1 MDTQTL
7 ELLGHQ
13 SCDLL
18 QGLKQLLDDGMLTDV
33 TLRVQTWRFAC
44 HRVVLAA
51 SSPYFRAMFSH
62 DLEESKQDVITL
74 QDIDP
79 MALGMIILY
88 MYTSKLYI
96 SEDNV
101 QDLLVTANI
110 LGISRVYSACVQFM
124 LSHITVN
131 NCCGVFQFGNWLN
144 IEELIKKAKEC
155 ICDGYPEVCKGAE
168 FLNLPLSC
176 LIDILSDDSLNVEE
190 EETVYE
196 SLMTWVRHDLTTR
209 GHHLGDLL
217 KHVRLAIIPQE
228 YFEKV
233 IAKEKL
239 VIESDL
245 GQELILKVKEHHK
258 KVEKEKQRLELEETD
273 DVCDNDSVAV
283 FQGSVIPGHDSQN
296 EDVVL
301 WNILPFAEQT
311 AANNSLVEMNTSVS
325 SNSPTELNT
334 SVRFGMYVEDLLSFI
349 DGRNPPTFFNPV
361 QHKFYLGHRSEDGEV
376 TKRKCHNNAAIC
388 TPDNEVYV
396 AGGVNVRLG
405 GSRREQTNCEAD
417 FHVYNPQQGA
427 WVERKRMT
435 TARCMFSMGYAGGKI
450 YAVGGRAHFT
460 YAKCTCTVEAYN
472 IQEDSWDYVIP
483 MPCKLCSHAVVSA
496 RDRIFVL
503 GGTDEKDQVH
513 DSNLTYDPE
522 SDIWSELAPMG
533 TARCEFGAAVIG
545 EEIYVVGGISPQGL
559 LCSAEVYDI
568 RRDRWRYLPDF
579 PQDRKSIKLAV
590 LGGQLYA
597 CGGQVIVHRP
607 QGTWSLR
614 NAHDLWRYNR
624 RNERWESVVD
634 SIPFSTTSVCV
645 TSKVSIKHLH
655 TKEE

>member
-1 MDTQTL
+1 MDTRTL
-7 ELLGHQ
+7 ELLQHQ

-18 QGLKQLLDDGMLTDV
+18 EGLKQLLDDGILTDV

-51 SSPYFRAMFSH
+51 SSPYFRAMFAH
-62 DLEESKQDVITL
+62 DLEESRQKVITL

-79 MALGMIILY
+79 MALGTIILY

-96 SEDNV
+96 TEDNV

-110 LGISRVYSACVQFM
+110 LGISRVYGACVQFM

-131 NCCGVFQFGNWLN
+131 NCCGVFQFGSWLN
-144 IEELIKKAKEC
+144 IEDLIKKAKEC
-155 ICDGYPEVCKGAE
+155 ISDGYPEVCKGAE
-168 FLNLPLSC
+168 FVNLPLSC

-196 SLMTWVRHDLTTR
+196 SVMAWVRHDLATR

-217 KHVRLAIIPQE
+217 KHVRLAIIPTE

-233 IAKEKL
+233 IAKDEMVL
-239 VIESDL
+239 ETDL
-245 GQELILKVKEHHK
+245 GQQLVLKVKEHHK
-258 KVEKEKQRLELEETD
+258 K
-273 DVCDNDSVAV
+273 
-283 FQGSVIPGHDSQN
+283 
-296 EDVVL
+296 
-301 WNILPFAEQT
+301 
-311 AANNSLVEMNTSVS
+311 
-325 SNSPTELNT
+325 
-334 SVRFGMYVEDLLSFI
+334 
-349 DGRNPPTFFNPV
+349 
-361 QHKFYLGHRSEDGEV
+361 HKFYLGRCEEGGEM
-376 TKRKCHNNAAIC
+376 TRRKCHNNAAIC
-388 TPDNEVYV
+388 TPDNEVFV
-396 AGGVNVRLG
+396 AGGVNVRAG
-405 GSRREQTNCEAD
+405 GSRREQTHCESD
-417 FHVYNPQQGA
+417 FHVYNPQEGV
-427 WVERKRMT
+427 WMERKRMS
-435 TARCMFSMGYAGGKI
+435 TARCMFSMGCAGGKI

-460 YAKCTCTVEAYN
+460 YAKCTSTV
-472 IQEDSWDYVIP
+472 
-483 MPCKLCSHAVVSA
+483 HAS
-496 RDRIFVL
+496 
-503 GGTDEKDQVH
+503 T
-513 DSNLTYDPE
+513 LTYDPE
-522 SDIWSELAPMG
+522 REVWRELAPMG

-579 PQDRKSIKLAV
+579 PQDRKSVKLAV

-614 NAHDLWRYNR
+614 NAHDLWRYDRGNQQ
-624 RNERWESVVD
+624 WESVVD

-645 TSKVSIKHLH
+645 TSKASIKYLH
-655 TKEE
+655 TKEEQN

>member
-1 MDTQTL
+1 MDTRTL
-7 ELLGHQ
+7 ELLQHQ

-18 QGLKQLLDDGMLTDV
+18 EGLKQLLDDGILTDV

-51 SSPYFRAMFSH
+51 SSPYFRAMFAH
-62 DLEESKQDVITL
+62 DLEESRQKVITL

-79 MALGMIILY
+79 MALGTIILY

-96 SEDNV
+96 TEDNV

-131 NCCGVFQFGNWLN
+131 NCCGVFQFGSWLN
-144 IEELIKKAKEC
+144 IEDLIKKAKEC
-155 ICDGYPEVCKGAE
+155 ISDGYPEVCKGAE
-168 FLNLPLSC
+168 FVNLPLSC

-196 SLMTWVRHDLTTR
+196 SVMAWVRHDPATR
-209 GHHLGDLL
+209 GHHLGNLL
-217 KHVRLAIIPQE
+217 KDVRLAIIPTE

-233 IAKEKL
+233 IAKDKL
-239 VIESDL
+239 VLETDL
-245 GQELILKVKEHHK
+245 GQQLILKVKEHHK
-258 KVEKEKQRLELEETD
+258 KVEEKKQRLELEHTD
-273 DVCDNDSVAV
+273 TDVCENDNIEGADISGTD
-283 FQGSVIPGHDSQN
+283 QDPPN
-296 EDVVL
+296 EDLTL
-301 WNILPFAEQT
+301 WNMLPFAEHTYT
-311 AANNSLVEMNTSVS
+311 ATNNIHI
-325 SNSPTELNT
+325 ELNT
-334 SVRFGMYVEDLLSFI
+334 AVRFGMYVEELLCFI
-349 DGRNPPTFFNPV
+349 DGRNPPTYFNPV
-361 QHKFYLGHRSEDGEV
+361 QHKFYLGRCDEGGEM
-376 TKRKCHNNAAIC
+376 TRRKCHNNAAIC
-388 TPDNEVYV
+388 TPDNEVFV
-396 AGGVNVRLG
+396 AGGVNVRPG
-405 GSRREQTNCEAD
+405 GSRREQTHCESD
-417 FHVYNPQQGA
+417 FHVYNPQEGA
-427 WVERKRMT
+427 WMERKRMS
-435 TARCMFSMGYAGGKI
+435 TARCMFSMGCAGGKI

-460 YAKCTCTVEAYN
+460 YAKCTSTVEAYS
-472 IQEDSWDYVIP
+472 IQNDSWEYVIP
-483 MPCKLCSHAVVSA
+483 MPCRLCSHAVVSA
-496 RDRIFVL
+496 RDRIYVL

-513 DSNLTYDPE
+513 ASTLTYDPE
-522 SDIWSELAPMG
+522 REVWRELAPMG

-559 LCSAEVYDI
+559 LCSVEVYDI

-579 PQDRKSIKLAV
+579 PQDRKSVKLAV

-614 NAHDLWRYNR
+614 NAHDLWRYDRGNQQ
-624 RNERWESVVD
+624 WESVVD

-645 TSKVSIKHLH
+645 TSKVSIKYLH
-655 TKEE
+655 TKEEQN

>member
-1 MDTQTL
+1 METRTL
-7 ELLGHQ
+7 EMLQHQ

-18 QGLKQLLDDGMLTDV
+18 EGLKQLLDDGMLTDV

-51 SSPYFRAMFSH
+51 SSPYFRAMFAH

-74 QDIDP
+74 QDVDP

-110 LGISRVYSACVQFM
+110 LGISRVYGACVQFM
-124 LSHITVN
+124 SAHITVN
-131 NCCGVFQFGNWLN
+131 NCCGVFQFGSWLN
-144 IEELIKKAKEC
+144 IEDLIKKAKEC

-168 FLNLPLSC
+168 FVNMPLSC

-196 SLMTWVRHDLTTR
+196 SVLTWVRHDLVTR

-217 KHVRLAIIPQE
+217 KHVRLAIVPKE
-228 YFEKV
+228 YFEEV
-233 IAKEKL
+233 IAKDKL
-239 VIESDL
+239 VLESDL
-245 GQELILKVKEHHK
+245 GQELILKVKDHHK
-258 KVEKEKQRLELEETD
+258 MLEKEKQRVEMEQSEA
-273 DVCDNDSVAV
+273 VCDNDCVAV
-283 FQGSVIPGHDSQN
+283 LQGPCLPGSGQGSQN
-296 EDVVL
+296 DELSL
-301 WNILPFAEQT
+301 WNILPFAET
-311 AANNSLVEMNTSVS
+311 ATDNSLI
-325 SNSPTELNT
+325 ELNT

-349 DGRNPPTFFNPV
+349 DGRNPPTYFNPV
-361 QHKFYLGHRSEDGEV
+361 QHKFYLSHNREGGEV
-376 TKRKCHNNAAIC
+376 TRRKCHNNAAIC

-396 AGGVNVRLG
+396 AGGVNVRTG
-405 GSRREQTNCEAD
+405 GSRREQTQCEPD
-417 FHVYNPQQGA
+417 FHVYDPQQGA
-427 WVERKRMT
+427 WMERKRMT
-435 TARCMFSMGYAGGKI
+435 TARCMFSMGCAGGKI

-472 IQEDSWDYVIP
+472 IQNDSWEYVIP
-483 MPCKLCSHAVVSA
+483 MPFKLCSHAVVSA

-513 DSNLTYDPE
+513 DSTLTYDAE
-522 SDIWSELAPMG
+522 SETWSELAPMG

-614 NAHDLWRYNR
+614 NAHDLWRYDR
-624 RNERWESVVD
+624 RNQRWESVVD

-655 TKEE
+655 TQED